1 MHNQTSP
8 PTTAST
14 PAQEMD
20 ALVAQVGDL
29 SKLALKMTQHCI
41 DLHDN
46 IPRVVALQV
55 SAKVVAE
62 LAALADAASANPDSP
77 ASEDFVE
84 VPAPTPDELDARFP
98 PGAADSQVW
107 HVVCIGR
114 EPGLYANHT
123 DAYEQ
128 MRGVPNQFRMKKS
141 SLREALDFYRWKYA
155 HQEVKKL
162 VEATAAPQI

>member
-20 ALVAQVGDL
+20 ALLAQVGDL

-55 SAKVVAE
+55 SAKVAAE
-62 LAALADAASANPDSP
+62 LATLADTASANPDSP
-77 ASEDFVE
+77 GIYTHFHPRSSSNGLHAASEDFVE

-98 PGAADSQVW
+98 PGTADSQVW

-128 MRGVPNQFRMKKS
+128 MRGVPN
-141 SLREALDFYRWKYA
+141 
-155 HQEVKKL
+155 
-162 VEATAAPQI
+162 